1 MLPGEAPRHCEDSE
15 ARCAMLADDDTT
27 RISEARV
34 CEMHVV
40 QSPVFLGAKGL
51 SKGPEAREDLGD
63 LRCPQTVRPCCLR
76 ALESLGV
83 LQRPSEALDRPRESR
98 PPSATRP

>member
-15 ARCAMLADDDTT
+15 ARCARLADDDT
-27 RISEARV
+27 IGGV
-34 CEMHVV
+34 CDMHVV